1 MKGTFGHDLDRSSQK
16 ILKVHKE
23 CSKIQKGSILFQVG
37 DKINIAFGGRRI
49 TAHGTEQ
56 AKTPDTMKAGQFP
69 DPASVCDNQIIHVVS
84 PSDSRIAQPD
94 GDYK

>member
-1 MKGTFGHDLDRSSQK
+1 MKS
-16 ILKVHKE
+16 
-23 CSKIQKGSILFQVG
+23 
-37 DKINIAFGGRRI
+37 
-49 TAHGTEQ
+49 
-56 AKTPDTMKAGQFP
+56 GQFS